1 MEENMERD
9 KIDFENQ
16 VLDRLAEKS
25 HLFKDFFH
33 KREIIFQ
40 EFSDFCRTSKF
51 NHLCSTLDG
60 STLENFF
67 NGVFSF
73 DIIDEFLND
82 PDVEDIIINGLSPI
96 YVHKTSEGL
105 VKTGRHFSSAE
116 ELGLFVKKLFIFS
129 DRKDVKKI
137 NNLELPQIKGRVNIV
152 YSPFGPQLTI
162 TRAKEKPLSII
173 TLIEKGTINTQIAAQ
188 LWLYIEGLGIKP
200 ANMIIAGGP
209 GSGKTTLLN
218 ALFSFIPADQRIVV
232 IEDTLE
238 LNTDLEGNY
247 SRLES
252 DDDISLADLVKNSL
266 RMRLDRVVI
275 GEVRGSEAKDLMTA
289 MNIGKYCMGT
299 LHASSG
305 REAVI
310 RLEHE
315 PMNVPSILI
324 NLVDVLVIMNRY
336 NLNNKIQRVVSEVV
350 ETAGMEKQIVLL
362 SPLWGCDLS
371 TLKFRQSQVTSS
383 YRDKLAA
390 VSGKSIREIIDE
402 LKQRE
407 DLLQLLTDK
416 GIRENKEVSRIFQLY
431 IKNPAALSD
440 ELGFPPKVRFTS
452 A

>member
-1 MEENMERD
+1 MERE
-9 KIDFENQ
+9 KIEFENQ

-40 EFSDFCRTSKF
+40 EFSNFCRTSKF
-51 NHLCSTLDG
+51 NHLCEAVDG
-60 STLENFF
+60 STLETFF

-82 PDVEDIIINGLSPI
+82 PDVEDVIINGLSPI

-105 VKTGRHFSSAE
+105 VKTSKHFSSPE
-116 ELGLFVKKLFIFS
+116 EIGLFIKKLFIFA
-129 DRKDVKKI
+129 DRKDIKKI

-173 TLIEKGTINTQIAAQ
+173 TLIEKGALNAQIAAQ

-218 ALFSFIPADQRIVV
+218 ALFSFVPTDQRIVV

-238 LNTDLEGNY
+238 LNTDMEDNY

-252 DDDISLADLVKNSL
+252 DDEISLADLVKNSL
-266 RMRLDRVVI
+266 RMRMDRIVI

-299 LHASSG
+299 LHASSS

-310 RLEHE
+310 RLQNE
-315 PMNVPSILI
+315 PMNVPSMLV
-324 NLVDVLVIMNRY
+324 NLVDVFVIMNRY
-336 NLNNKIQRVVSEVV
+336 HLNNKIQRVISELV
-350 ETAGMEKQIVLL
+350 ETSGMEKQIVLL
-362 SPLWGCDLS
+362 SPLWSCDLAA
-371 TLKFRQSQVTSS
+371 LKFRQSQVTSS
-383 YRDKLAA
+383 YRDKLAQA
-390 VSGKSIREIIDE
+390 SGKSIPEIIDE

-407 DLLQLLTDK
+407 DLLQLLQDK
-416 GIRENKEVSRIFQLY
+416 GIREMKEVSRILQLY
-431 IKNPAALSD
+431 LKDPQALSD

-452 A
+452 L

>member
-1 MEENMERD
+1 MERD
-9 KIDFENQ
+9 KIEFENQ

-51 NHLCSTLDG
+51 NHLCGANDG

-82 PDVEDIIINGLSPI
+82 SDVEDIIINGLSPI

-105 VKTGRHFSSAE
+105 VKSSRHFSSAE

-173 TLIEKGTINTQIAAQ
+173 TLIEKGTINAQIAAQ

-238 LNTDLEGNY
+238 LNTDLEGNF

-252 DDDISLADLVKNSL
+252 DDEISLADLVKNSL
-266 RMRLDRVVI
+266 RMRMDRVVI

-324 NLVDVLVIMNRY
+324 NLVDVFVIMNRY

-362 SPLWGCDLS
+362 SPLWACDLS
-371 TLKFRQSQVTSS
+371 TLKFRQSQVSS
-383 YRDKLAA
+383 GYRDKLAA
-390 VSGKSIREIIDE
+390 ASGKSVPEIIGE

-407 DLLQLLTDK
+407 DLLQLLIDK
-416 GIRENKEVSRIFQLY
+416 GIRENKEVSRILQLY
-431 IKNPAALSD
+431 IKNPKSLSD
-440 ELGFPPKVRFTS
+440 ELGFPPK
-452 A
+452 